1 MKIENGK
8 RKIEKDENGE
18 NSFFNFHFSFFNFH
32 FTKGDV
38 KGMKTE
44 NILADKTVD
53 FAVRIVK
60 FYKYLCEEK
69 KEYVLSKQILR
80 SGTSIGAN
88 VRESKN
94 AQSKADFISKLNIA
108 LKEADETEY
117 WLEVMVKSD
126 LIKENQVEK
135 LVSDLKEIIAIL
147 VSSLKT
153 MKSKR

>member
-1 MKIENGK
+1 
-8 RKIEKDENGE
+8 
-18 NSFFNFHFSFFNFH
+18 
-32 FTKGDV
+32 
-38 KGMKTE
+38 MKTE